1 MFEDTIAAIATP
13 PGEGGIGIIRISGDE
28 SISIADKIFKSIK
41 DGKKL
46 ANVKSHTVHF
56 GHIIDGENVDP
67 EKMHVASAYLLDLD
81 DTEMRL
87 AKYLLLY
94 AQIQVDISEMN
105 TAEVLLLLNELNRTI
120 RVGHYFLSKVE
131 DVAVPMVQYRATVMA
146 PEGEHFDGAIVAD
159 TILEMG
165 VGYDIVK
172 EALMQANEECKR
184 REGK

>member
-1 MFEDTIAAIATP
+1 MGFSEQEKIAEYEYLRDFLDEVEIAAEVLPKGKVA
-13 PGEGGIGIIRISGDE
+13 EE
-28 SISIADKIFKSIK
+28 SA
-41 DGKKL
+41 L
-46 ANVKSHTVHF
+46 LVCLPTVED
-56 GHIIDGENVDP
+56 IIDGENVDP